1 MLPLRV
7 RTWAQIQRI
16 VITRG
21 SSESIAEEPLS
32 LSSLSRQGGGASVL
46 CSYIFDL
53 PHSLHLFAVADL
65 GAPAYLALAVCMYVC
80 IVCLCVCIV
89 CIVCVCVC
97 VCVYLCICVYV
108 YISKRATPF
117 ASPR

>member
-7 RTWAQIQRI
+7 RAWAQIQRI

-21 SSESIAEEPLS
+21 SFESIAEEPLS

-46 CSYIFDL
+46 CSYIFDP
-53 PHSLHLFAVADL
+53 PHSLHLLAVADL

-80 IVCLCVCIV
+80 IVCVCVWSV

-97 VCVYLCICVYV
+97 VYVIVYLRICVH
-108 YISKRATPF
+108 IKACNALR
-117 ASPR
+117 